1 MNAAAVLHRVA
12 IPLHE
17 PFRIAS
23 GAVAVK
29 ESILIELSVDG
40 VTGFGEASPMPGS
53 FYSPETPESSW
64 RELEQRLIPCWLAN
78 PLAHPEEVAARLE
91 EVSPDPFARAGLEGA
106 CWDLLAR
113 RSGKPLFEL
122 LGSRKRPIPSG
133 VAVGLYDTLEELLDR
148 VGRFLAQG
156 YRRVKIKIQ
165 PGWDIE
171 PVRAIRERFGRI
183 PLMVDAN
190 ASYTLED
197 APIFEELDRF
207 QLMMYEQPLGKDALE
222 EAAELQ
228 RRLRTPICADE
239 SADSPAALKKILRLG
254 AAKILNIKVQRVGGL
269 AVARRMH
276 DLAAGA
282 GMGCWL
288 GTMPEL
294 GVASAQAL
302 HLATLDGFT
311 YPTDVEASLRWF
323 VDDLVHPLI
332 EIDREGYLHI
342 PEGPSSGW
350 TLDRAK
356 LERYQ
361 VACLRLHP

>member
-1 MNAAAVLHRVA
+1 MGAAAVLHRVA

-17 PFRIAS
+17 PFRISS
-23 GAVAVK
+23 GTVAVK
-29 ESILIELSVDG
+29 ESILVELSLDG

-53 FYSPETPESSW
+53 FYSSETPDSSW
-64 RELEQRLIPCWLAN
+64 RELEQRLVPYWLAH
-78 PLAHPEEVAARLE
+78 PSAHPEELAARLE

-113 RSGKPLFEL
+113 RSAKPLLEL
-122 LGSRKRPIPSG
+122 LGSSKRPIPSG

-148 VGRFLAQG
+148 VGRFLVQG

-171 PVRAIRERFGRI
+171 PVRAIRERFGSI

-190 ASYTLED
+190 ASYTLAD
-197 APIFEELDRF
+197 APVFEEMDRF
-207 QLMMYEQPLGKDALE
+207 GLMMYEQPLAKDAFE

-228 RRLRTPICADE
+228 RRVHTPICADE
-239 SADSPAALKKILRLG
+239 SADSPAALERILRLG

-269 AVARRMH
+269 AIARRMY
-276 DLAAGA
+276 DLAVRA
-282 GMGCWL
+282 GMSCWL

-311 YPTDVEASLRWF
+311 FPTDVEASLRWF
-323 VDDLVHPLI
+323 ADDLVNPLL
-332 EIDREGYLHI
+332 EVDREGYLHI
-342 PEGPSSGW
+342 PEGPASGW

-361 VACLRLHP
+361 VASLRLQP

>member
-1 MNAAAVLHRVA
+1 MSVLADLHRVA

-17 PFRIAS
+17 PFRISS

-29 ESILIELSVDG
+29 ESIIVELSLDG

-53 FYSPETPESSW
+53 FYSSETPESSW
-64 RELEQRLIPCWLAN
+64 RELEQRLVPYWLAN
-78 PLAHPEEVAARLE
+78 PSAHPEQIAARME
-91 EVSPDPFARAGLEGA
+91 ELSPDPFARAGLEGA

-113 RSGKPLFEL
+113 QSARPLFEL
-122 LGSRKRPIPSG
+122 LGSRKRPVPSG
-133 VAVGLYDTLEELLDR
+133 VAIGLYETLEELLER
-148 VGRFLAQG
+148 VGRFLAEG

-171 PVRAIRERFGRI
+171 PVRAVRERFGPI

-190 ASYTLED
+190 ASYTLAD
-197 APIFEELDRF
+197 APVFEELDRF
-207 QLMMYEQPLGKDALE
+207 DLLMYEQPLAKDAIE

-228 RRLRTPICADE
+228 RRVRTPLCADE
-239 SADSPAALKKILRLG
+239 SADSPAALERILRLG

-269 AVARRMH
+269 AIARRMH
-276 DLAAGA
+276 DLALGA

-311 YPTDVEASLRWF
+311 FPTDVEASLRWF
-323 VDDLVHPLI
+323 VDDLVNPLL
-332 EIDREGYLHI
+332 EIDQEGYLHL
-342 PEGPSSGW
+342 PEGPASGW
-350 TLDRAK
+350 ALDRAK
-356 LERYQ
+356 LERYR
-361 VACLRLHP
+361 VAGLRLRP